1 MNKLY
6 INKMENAF
14 GISSLSLNDKDKYFF
29 QDIIYSRNGTFKTS
43 FSKTLYEISN
53 GRDGEIKD
61 RITQKKANIDIL
73 IRDENDTLESSLN
86 NKFVVFSRDI
96 YENNKKKLSDYSKE
110 YELIAIDNES
120 KRELEKLLEENVEE
134 SLNQLKINCKSL
146 GLNFDKVLEELNVS
160 EKNKIDYIL
169 KIYELISNVTL
180 KDISKIKLSKI
191 FQKPYNIIN
200 NEEFKQNVENYM
212 TKLNTQ
218 I

>member
-14 GISSLSLNDKDKYFF
+14 GISSLSFNDKDKYFF

-73 IRDENDTLESSLN
+73 IRDENDNLESSLN

-96 YENNKKKLSDYSKE
+96 FVIFVRATYMCIISFEF
-110 YELIAIDNES
+110 
-120 KRELEKLLEENVEE
+120 R
-134 SLNQLKINCKSL
+134 
-146 GLNFDKVLEELNVS
+146 NF
-160 EKNKIDYIL
+160 
-169 KIYELISNVTL
+169 
-180 KDISKIKLSKI
+180 
-191 FQKPYNIIN
+191 
-200 NEEFKQNVENYM
+200 YM
-212 TKLNTQ
+212 YA
-218 I
+218 